1 MDEIRFELTQEN
13 IEALEVYSKLLHKET
28 STIFNE
34 ALELYFEKAQEHLEA
49 QSLEGDG
56 ANTNLEFDEFWDG
69 LDI

>member
-1 MDEIRFELTQEN
+1 MDEIRFELSAEN
-13 IEALEVYSKLLHKET
+13 IESLEVYSKLLHKDT

-34 ALELYFEKAQEHLEA
+34 ALKLYFEKAQQHIQT

-69 LDI
+69 VDI